1 MKIEAER
8 YYSPKDLIVANGGPL
23 ALSRSAVYAAIQK
36 GSIPYRKFGKRIL
49 IPGTYVQS
57 IIPA

>member
-23 ALSRSAVYAAIQK
+23 ALSRSAVYAAIKHGQ
-36 GSIPYRKFGKRIL
+36 IPHRKFGKRIL
-49 IPGTYVQS
+49 IPGTYVLS
-57 IIPA
+57 LIPA